1 MPSSSQSA
9 AVSWTPLVYFW
20 EGGWIGV
27 GRPPASAVVPPRE
40 HHAVQIA
47 LGLDGSIR
55 LQDPEGQWKEHR
67 LAVVQADVRHAFD
80 PGGALISLLFVD
92 ADGREGRW
100 LRDSLRAPITDLSL
114 DLVASHLPAL
124 LAFREARP
132 GPAAAGRIVT
142 GVVEALCQGPPPLR
156 SMDQR
161 VARALELM
169 RADRSGRLG
178 LSAVAAQVFL
188 SPSRFAHLFATEVGL
203 PFRRYLLW
211 RKLNRAMGEFGRGA
225 TLSAAAHAAGFAD
238 SAHLTRTW
246 RAMFGIT
253 PSTMVG
259 RAEFYEIP
267 APFEVARAA

>member
-1 MPSSSQSA
+1 MAPSSQSA
-9 AVSWTPLVYFW
+9 TLPWTALVYFW

-27 GRPPASAVVPPRE
+27 GRSPSAVPPHE

-47 LGLDGSIR
+47 LGLDGPVR
-55 LQDPEGQWKEHR
+55 LQDGAGRWTEHR

-80 PGGALISLLFVD
+80 PGDSLISLLFVD
-92 ADGREGRW
+92 PDGREGRW
-100 LRDSLRAPITDLSL
+100 LRDSLRAPITDLPL
-114 DLVASHLPAL
+114 DLVAPHLPAL
-124 LAFREARP
+124 LAFRDARP
-132 GPAAAGRIVT
+132 GPAAAARIVT
-142 GVVEALCQGPPPLR
+142 GVVDALCQGPPPLR
-156 SMDQR
+156 GMDER
-161 VARALELM
+161 VARALELI

-188 SPSRFAHLFATEVGL
+188 SPSRFAHLFTTEVGL
-203 PFRRYLLW
+203 PFRRYVLW
-211 RKLNRAMGEFGRGA
+211 RKLNRAMAEFGRGA
-225 TLSAAAHAAGFAD
+225 TLSTAAHAAGFAD

-267 APFEVARAA
+267 APFELARAAA

>member
-1 MPSSSQSA
+1 MTSPSPSA
-9 AVSWTPLVYFW
+9 TMAWTALVYFW

-27 GRPPASAVVPPRE
+27 GRSPAPVPPHE

-47 LGLDGSIR
+47 LGLDGPVR
-55 LQDPEGQWKEHR
+55 LQDGAGRWTDHR

-80 PGGALISLLFVD
+80 PGGALVSLLFVD

-100 LRDSLRAPITDLSL
+100 LRDSLRAPITDLPL
-114 DLVASHLPAL
+114 DVVAPHLPAL
-124 LAFREARP
+124 LAFRETRP

-142 GVVEALCQGPPPLR
+142 GIVDALCQGPPPLR
-156 SMDQR
+156 GMDER
-161 VARALELM
+161 VARALALL

-188 SPSRFAHLFATEVGL
+188 SPSRFAHLFAAEVGL